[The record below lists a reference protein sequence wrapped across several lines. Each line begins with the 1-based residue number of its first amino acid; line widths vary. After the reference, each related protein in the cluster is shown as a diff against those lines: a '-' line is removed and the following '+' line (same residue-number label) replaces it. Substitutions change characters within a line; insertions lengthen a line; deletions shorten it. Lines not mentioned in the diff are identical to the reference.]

1 MDSVKES
8 IFNVIGESI
17 IDAKVLDLFSGT
29 GSLGIESLSRG
40 CRLAYF
46 VDKNIKAIELIEYNT
61 SSLKNI
67 ENRYKIIRKDVLRF
81 IQRFDELKFDIVFV
95 DPPYKI
101 DSSIMV
107 DVFKV
112 LAGKKVTKSGTI
124 IVYEYFSKRDV
135 CDEIKTLNVLKKTFF
150 GDKIVSYMTPLEN

>member
-1 MDSVKES
+1 MKES
-8 IFNVIGESI
+8 IFNVLGASI

-40 CRLAYF
+40 CSLAYF
-46 VDKNIKAIELIEYNT
+46 VDKNIKAIKLIEHNT

-67 ENRYKIIRKDVLRF
+67 ENKYKIIRKDVLRF
-81 IQRFDELKFDIVFV
+81 IRRFDELKFDIVFV

-101 DSSIMV
+101 DSNIMR

-112 LAGKKVTKSGTI
+112 LAGKKVTKSDTI
-124 IVYEYFSKRDV
+124 IIYEYFFKKDV
-135 CDEIKTLNVLKKTFF
+135 SDEIKTLKVLKKTFF

>member
-1 MDSVKES
+1 VKES
-8 IFNVIGESI
+8 IFNVLGASI

-40 CRLAYF
+40 CSLAYF
-46 VDKNIKAIELIEYNT
+46 VDKNIKAIKLIEHNT

-67 ENRYKIIRKDVLRF
+67 ESKYKIIRKDVLRF
-81 IQRFDELKFDIVFV
+81 IRRFDELKFDIVFV

-101 DSSIMV
+101 DSNIMR

-112 LAGKKVTKSGTI
+112 LAGKKVTKSDTI
-124 IVYEYFSKRDV
+124 IIYEYFFKKDV
-135 CDEIKTLNVLKKTFF
+135 SDEIKTLKVLKKTFF

>member
-1 MDSVKES
+1 VKES
-8 IFNVIGESI
+8 IFNVLGASI

-40 CRLAYF
+40 CSLAYF
-46 VDKNIKAIELIEYNT
+46 VDKNIKAIKLIEHNT

-67 ENRYKIIRKDVLRF
+67 ENKYKIIRKDVLRF
-81 IQRFDELKFDIVFV
+81 IRRFDELKFDIVFV

-101 DSSIMV
+101 DSNIMR

-112 LAGKKVTKSGTI
+112 LAGKKVTKSDTI
-124 IVYEYFSKRDV
+124 IIYEYFFKKDV
-135 CDEIKTLNVLKKTFF
+135 SDEIKTLKVLKKTFF

>member
-1 MDSVKES
+1 MKES
-8 IFNVIGESI
+8 IFNVLGASI

-40 CRLAYF
+40 CSLAYF
-46 VDKNIKAIELIEYNT
+46 VDKNIKAIKLIEHNT

-67 ENRYKIIRKDVLRF
+67 ESKYKIIRKDVLRF
-81 IQRFDELKFDIVFV
+81 IRRFDELKFDIVFV

-101 DSSIMV
+101 DSNIMR

-112 LAGKKVTKSGTI
+112 LAGKKVTKSDTI
-124 IVYEYFSKRDV
+124 IIYEYFFKKDV
-135 CDEIKTLNVLKKTFF
+135 SDEIKTLKVLKKTFF